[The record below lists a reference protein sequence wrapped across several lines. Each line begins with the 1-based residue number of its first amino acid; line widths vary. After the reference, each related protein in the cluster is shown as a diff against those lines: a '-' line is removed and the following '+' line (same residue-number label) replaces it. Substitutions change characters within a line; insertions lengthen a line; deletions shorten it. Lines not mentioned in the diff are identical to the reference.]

1 MIAEK
6 YTKRELQNMIPGL
19 TVYKIDQARQYASLH
34 GPGSTMNEK
43 AEKFHRSRME
53 PEKLEHALSFFF
65 DPQFI
70 QLSSFGTRELKLE
83 NGDKIMI
90 PEVVRSTCSSN
101 LVNMYI
107 SYCKENEFVPLSS
120 STLYKIL
127 SSCSSATKTNLRGL
141 DNTAADGSSAC
152 DDLTELVKNIASKS
166 VLTKDE
172 TDEILLQI
180 KCSKLYMKTDYKLHI
195 KQNDECADHCINLAL
210 SDPSD
215 ALLQNPCQHT
225 HNIKCD
231 RCELFPDLIKL
242 LKEKISNTNVYD
254 QEQKC
259 DLLKEMEIAESKVTD
274 WKSHVLRTI
283 NQDEGRMNLL
293 ENLNPNQMLIVMDW
307 AMKFLPSLHREKQ
320 SDFYGQKGFSWH
332 ISVCIFKD
340 TNGKLKHETF
350 AHLFN
355 LVKQD
360 WFAVASI
367 LENVLVNVRVRM
379 PIITEVFLRSD
390 NAGCYHTGLL
400 WQAIH
405 GISERTDI
413 FIQRYDYSEAQ
424 SGKSYCDSKIA
435 HMRRKMRM
443 YVASGGNIQNP
454 VDMRDAILSG
464 KGVVGCRVAVAEI
477 NTEKQQIFSHKWKGV
492 QNITNLGFM
501 AEKVIIWKA
510 YGIGNGNSIPMSEV
524 KKMSCDQEE
533 TALIITHDFNDII
546 QTGSVTLPKKRAN
559 PVQSEDN
566 VELEQEATRT
576 EDLENLS
583 NSSSSVFNCSEIGCT
598 KQYQFFSKLQNHI
611 EFGRHVYKLER
622 KSTYDDIK
630 LKWADVCKDVDI
642 RLRNLEK
649 VQESLNEINEH
660 QVDCGWALRK
670 GKKVIRHSKAVKDYL
685 LHLFTIGQTTGKKI
699 SPSEAALLIRNSRDE
714 EGRKMFQPEEY
725 LLTSQVASYF
735 SRLALLSRQNQLSR
749 REQDNLNDEDLAAV
763 LSSIEENEVRQ
774 NILQTH

>member
-1 MIAEK
+1 
-6 YTKRELQNMIPGL
+6 
-19 TVYKIDQARQYASLH
+19 
-34 GPGSTMNEK
+34 
-43 AEKFHRSRME
+43 
-53 PEKLEHALSFFF
+53 
-65 DPQFI
+65 
-70 QLSSFGTRELKLE
+70 
-83 NGDKIMI
+83 
-90 PEVVRSTCSSN
+90 
-101 LVNMYI
+101 
-107 SYCKENEFVPLSS
+107 
-120 STLYKIL
+120 
-127 SSCSSATKTNLRGL
+127 
-141 DNTAADGSSAC
+141 
-152 DDLTELVKNIASKS
+152 
-166 VLTKDE
+166 
-172 TDEILLQI
+172 
-180 KCSKLYMKTDYKLHI
+180 MKTDYKLHI

-215 ALLQNPCQHT
+215 ALLQNPCQHI

-231 RCELFPDLIKL
+231 RCELFPNLIKL

-259 DLLKEMEIAESKVTD
+259 DLLKEIEIAECKVTD

-293 ENLNPNQMLIVMDW
+293 EKLDPNQMLVVMDW

-320 SDFYGQKGFSWH
+320 SDFYGQKGLSWH
-332 ISVCIFKD
+332 ISVCIFKN

-400 WQAIH
+400 WQAIY

-413 FIQRYDYSEAQ
+413 FIRRYDYSEAQ

-454 VDMRDAILSG
+454 VDMRDAIQSG

-492 QNITNLGFM
+492 QNITNLEFM

-546 QTGSVTLPKKRAN
+546 QTRSVTLPKKRAN
-559 PVQSEDN
+559 PVESEDN

-583 NSSSSVFNCSEIGCT
+583 HSSSSVFNCSEIGCT
-598 KQYQFFSKLQNHI
+598 KQYQSFSKLQNHI
-611 EFGRHVYKLER
+611 E
-622 KSTYDDIK
+622 
-630 LKWADVCKDVDI
+630 
-642 RLRNLEK
+642 LRNFEK

-685 LHLFTIGQTTGKKI
+685 LHLFTIGQTTGKKF

-749 REQDNLNDEDLAAV
+749 KEQDNLNDEDLAAV

>member
-1 MIAEK
+1 
-6 YTKRELQNMIPGL
+6 
-19 TVYKIDQARQYASLH
+19 
-34 GPGSTMNEK
+34 MNEK

-127 SSCSSATKTNLRGL
+127 SSCSAATKTNLRGL

-283 NQDEGRMNLL
+283 NQDEV
-293 ENLNPNQMLIVMDW
+293 LIITCRQNESPGEFESKPDVNSDGLGHEI
-307 AMKFLPSLHREKQ
+307 FTITTQREKQ

-510 YGIGNGNSIPMSEV
+510 YGIGNGNSIPMSE
-524 KKMSCDQEE
+524 CY
-533 TALIITHDFNDII
+533 
-546 QTGSVTLPKKRAN
+546 LPKKRAN
-559 PVQSEDN
+559 PVESEDN

>member
-1 MIAEK
+1 
-6 YTKRELQNMIPGL
+6 
-19 TVYKIDQARQYASLH
+19 
-34 GPGSTMNEK
+34 
-43 AEKFHRSRME
+43 
-53 PEKLEHALSFFF
+53 
-65 DPQFI
+65 
-70 QLSSFGTRELKLE
+70 
-83 NGDKIMI
+83 MI

-127 SSCSSATKTNLRGL
+127 SSCSAATKTNLRGL

-259 DLLKEMEIAESKVTD
+259 DLLKEMEIAENKVTD

-283 NQDEGRMNLL
+283 NQDEVLIITCRQNESPGEFESKPDVNSDGLGHEIFTITTQRKTVRLL
-293 ENLNPNQMLIVMDW
+293 
-307 AMKFLPSLHREKQ
+307 
-320 SDFYGQKGFSWH
+320 YGQKGFSWH

-390 NAGCYHTGLL
+390 NAGMLPH
-400 WQAIH
+400 
-405 GISERTDI
+405 RTPMAGYSWD
-413 FIQRYDYSEAQ
+413 QYDYSEAQ

-685 LHLFTIGQTTGKKI
+685 LHLFTIGQTTGKKF